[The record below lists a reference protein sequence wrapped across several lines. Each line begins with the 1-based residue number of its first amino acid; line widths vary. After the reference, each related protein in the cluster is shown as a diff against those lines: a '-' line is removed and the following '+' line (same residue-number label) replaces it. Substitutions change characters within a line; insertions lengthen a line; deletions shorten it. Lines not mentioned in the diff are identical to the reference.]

1 MDVPWPL
8 GLLLVLLGTPLTHAE
23 PLYILVTPRVLR
35 VGSPQNIHVQAHS
48 DCGQPLTGPLEVNLM
63 VWDFPMKRTVVATSQ
78 LMLSQ
83 ENNFMVQAPVTG
95 LSSSSSSIPGVYR
108 EPQDGSR
115 DQDIHS
121 GHQEPRRDHCDEPGS
136 AGQQRF
142 LRELLP
148 PASQS
153 SSVLGP
159 GA

>member
-83 ENNFMVQAPVTG
+83 ENNFMVQAPVTNPDG
-95 LSSSSSSIPGVYR
+95 ITVMSQDLQANRGFFVSSFRPPPRAHQSWDLEHRSQLPECGQAEV
-108 EPQDGSR
+108 QGS
-115 DQDIHS
+115 
-121 GHQEPRRDHCDEPGS
+121 
-136 AGQQRF
+136 
-142 LRELLP
+142 L
-148 PASQS
+148 
-153 SSVLGP
+153 
-159 GA
+159 

>member
-83 ENNFMVQAPVTG
+83 ENNFMVQAPVTNPDG
-95 LSSSSSSIPGVYR
+95 ITVMSQDLQANRGFFVSSFRPPPR
-108 EPQDGSR
+108 A
-115 DQDIHS
+115 
-121 GHQEPRRDHCDEPGS
+121 HQVPRPPGS
-136 AGQQRF
+136 PRAGRM
-142 LRELLP
+142 EALLLSLCP
-148 PASQS
+148 S
-153 SSVLGP
+153 
-159 GA
+159 